1 MIASGIGPFRYADAE
16 RKSPVDQEKALEER
30 LDVPI
35 DHATGHL
42 DGDVVK
48 REVSTPEGTPPKELQ
63 RIKAQEEKLRREKIV
78 LLRRELAKARE
89 AVRLLEHEL
98 RALGDPEA
106 TKSAGRINWEG
117 LYDQL
122 PVNFSTNDVAE
133 RTGARAGH
141 IASVMYRWREEG
153 RLITTGRGKYRK
165 MSPGGAGTR
174 K

>member
-1 MIASGIGPFRYADAE
+1 
-16 RKSPVDQEKALEER
+16 
-30 LDVPI
+30 
-35 DHATGHL
+35 
-42 DGDVVK
+42 VK
-48 REVSTPEGTPPKELQ
+48 RKPSTLERTPTKELQ
-63 RIKAQEEKLRREKIV
+63 RIKAQEQALHREKIL

-89 AVRLLEHEL
+89 AVRVLENEL
-98 RALGDPEA
+98 RTLGDPEGS
-106 TKSAGRINWEG
+106 KSAGRINWEG

-153 RLITTGRGKYRK
+153 RLITTGRGQYRK
-165 MSPGGAGTR
+165 VSCSPGRR